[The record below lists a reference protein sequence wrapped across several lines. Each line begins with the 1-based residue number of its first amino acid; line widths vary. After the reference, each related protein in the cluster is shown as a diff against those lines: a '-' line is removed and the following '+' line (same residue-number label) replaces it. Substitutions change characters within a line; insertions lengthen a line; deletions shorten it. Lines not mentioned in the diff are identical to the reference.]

1 MQVEDE
7 KILLK
12 NVSEGNEIAFGA
24 IFNHYRNK
32 VYGYALTICQSQTQA
47 EEIVQNVFLQIWVNR
62 AALAMV
68 DNFAGYVRV
77 MARNEALQFLRRL
90 AVENRHQASIA
101 QSWTETHNETELA
114 LQFNEARRMLDN
126 ALENLPPQ
134 QKLVYNMCHLQG
146 MKQHEVAAELQISV
160 LTVKAHLRQAVVK
173 VRKAMYIKVGA
184 VVLFI
189 LSFLFS

>member
-7 KILLK
+7 KLLLNK
-12 NVSEGNEIAFGA
+12 VSEGNEIAFET
-24 IFNHYRNK
+24 IFNAYRNK
-32 VYGYALTICQSQTQA
+32 VYGYALAICQSQTQA

-62 AALAMV
+62 SGLSGV
-68 DNFAGYVRV
+68 DNFAGYVRI
-77 MARNEALQFLRRL
+77 MARNEGLQFLRRL

-101 QSWTETHNETELA
+101 QNWTETNNETELT

-160 LTVKAHLRQAVVK
+160 LTVKAHLRQAVLK
-173 VRKAMYIKVGA
+173 VRKSMYVKVGA
-184 VVLFI
+184 IVLFV